1 MVGYWAESRIFGGVV
16 LFDRREPGSTAGV
29 DVSLARLPQRTH
41 SILTFLPLQKPDAIY
56 FHSDNRDVTC
66 RIYRLLDGQKQQ
78 LLEFLLSYRT
88 PPSDCP
94 LPIHGDRN
102 NRTRI
107 DAEEPIAE
115 TGIYRDKWE
124 RAPLGPDD
132 YDIRLKDVMDLFN
145 YLSEEEF
152 FDAAHRAF
160 DLRERRRRGDY
171 LGF

>member
-1 MVGYWAESRIFGGVV
+1 M
-16 LFDRREPGSTAGV
+16 
-29 DVSLARLPQRTH
+29 
-41 SILTFLPLQKPDAIY
+41 
-56 FHSDNRDVTC
+56 
-66 RIYRLLDGQKQQ
+66 
-78 LLEFLLSYRT
+78 
-88 PPSDCP
+88 
-94 LPIHGDRN
+94 PIHGDRN

-107 DAEEPIAE
+107 DPEEPIAE

-124 RAPLGPDD
+124 RAPLGPKD

-152 FDAAHRAF
+152 FDAGHRAF